1 MMHDIA
7 FVVWG
12 LGVLYF
18 WRRERRATKRAEA
31 AEQTVRRLLAGAS
44 QHDLEAESDLALE
57 HLRRER

>member
-18 WRRERRATKRAEA
+18 WRREQRATKRAEA
-31 AEQTVRRLLAGAS
+31 AERTVRQMLSLL
-44 QHDLEAESDLALE
+44 EEKP
-57 HLRRER
+57 